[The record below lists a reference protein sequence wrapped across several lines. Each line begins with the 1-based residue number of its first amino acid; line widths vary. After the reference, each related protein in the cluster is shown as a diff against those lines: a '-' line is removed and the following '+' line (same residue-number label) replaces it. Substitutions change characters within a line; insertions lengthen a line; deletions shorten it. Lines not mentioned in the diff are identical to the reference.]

1 MHFFTFADKDATLYE
16 VSGSMNSG
24 LDEVLE
30 VRKDV
35 SDTGD
40 SINVS
45 RIVIKFPLTDISQSI
60 VDGRLGGAVP
70 RFYLIYMMQD
80 QRL

>member
-1 MHFFTFADKDATLYE
+1 MHYFTFADKDSTLYE
-16 VSGSMNSG
+16 ISSSMNSG
-24 LDEVLE
+24 LDEILE

-45 RIVIKFPLTDISQSI
+45 RIVIKFDLTEISQSI
-60 VDGRLGGAVP
+60 VDGRLGDP
-70 RFYLIYMMQD
+70 FQD
-80 QRL
+80 II